1 MKNNN
6 LYRFVSVMMVIAL
19 FAVITGCGKK
29 EAPKTEEKAPP
40 KTTENKTTDNKT
52 AENKTTDNKS
62 TDNSGGITYSYDV
75 INNTGV
81 TLVDVYVS
89 PAETDHWGKDI
100 LPNDLF
106 ENGSTIKVTIPPDYG
121 TTCMF
126 DMKITDAAGGHI
138 TFTNIDICKLVKLK
152 INADGTFD
160 YVATK

>member
-6 LYRFVSVMMVIAL
+6 IYRFVSVMMVIAL